1 MVSGGWV
8 EDGEWKMGGEW
19 RMVNGGWVE
28 DTWDMHGMY
37 QNRIHP
43 ERDMSR
49 CKLLIS

>member
-1 MVSGGWV
+1 MVNGEWRVVSG
-8 EDGEWKMGGEW
+8 EDGEWRVVSG
-19 RMVNGGWVE
+19 RWVE

>member
-1 MVSGGWV
+1 M
-8 EDGEWKMGGEW
+8 EDGEWRIHRIYMGYAW
-19 RMVNGGWVE
+19 YV
-28 DTWDMHGMY
+28 HGMY